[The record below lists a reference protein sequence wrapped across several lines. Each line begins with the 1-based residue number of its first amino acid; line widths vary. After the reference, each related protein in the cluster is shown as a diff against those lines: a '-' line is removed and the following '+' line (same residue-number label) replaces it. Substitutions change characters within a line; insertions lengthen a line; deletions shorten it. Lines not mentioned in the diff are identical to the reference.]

1 MALVREYPVNS
12 VIAQRSAA
20 EAVDVSVVSASATG
34 EQSAAPDRRQA
45 QSRIVEALLRRC
57 IFTKTAAKSLLSG
70 IRRIPGD
77 FEAKIALLTCLSNG
91 ISPRH
96 RQQAIEARG

>member
-34 EQSAAPDRRQA
+34 EQTAAPDRRQA

-57 IFTKTAAKSLLSG
+57 IFTKTAAKSLLWAEVLAPPLAPEPLA
-70 IRRIPGD
+70 RR
-77 FEAKIALLTCLSNG
+77 F
-91 ISPRH
+91 
-96 RQQAIEARG
+96 

>member
-1 MALVREYPVNS
+1 MIS
-12 VIAQRSAA
+12 
-20 EAVDVSVVSASATG
+20 
-34 EQSAAPDRRQA
+34 
-45 QSRIVEALLRRC
+45 
-57 IFTKTAAKSLLSG
+57 SLLAG